1 MVITLI
7 SIGIL
12 ILGIVCFKADRDY
25 TDFFEIT
32 GIASCIIG
40 SIAVIAC
47 IGCIIGA
54 HIGVDMKI
62 EENRIKYE
70 SLCKRYEIISSEY
83 EDVSKSDVIR
93 DISEWN
99 AEVMKAKYWQSNTF
113 TNWFWSK
120 RVVDNMEAVEVYD

>member
-12 ILGIVCFKADRDY
+12 ILGIVCFKADGDY
-25 TDFFEIT
+25 TDFFVIT
-32 GIASCIIG
+32 GIFSFIIG
-40 SIAVIAC
+40 IVAVAAC

>member
-12 ILGIVCFKADRDY
+12 ILGIVCFKADGDY
-25 TDFFEIT
+25 TDFFVIT
-32 GIASCIIG
+32 GMVSFIIG
-40 SIAVIAC
+40 SMAAIAC

>member
-12 ILGIVCFKADRDY
+12 ILGIVCFKADGDY
-25 TDFFEIT
+25 TDFFVIT
-32 GIASCIIG
+32 GMVSFIIG
-40 SIAVIAC
+40 SIAAIAC

-93 DISEWN
+93 DISGWN

>member
-12 ILGIVCFKADRDY
+12 ILGIVCFKADGDY
-25 TDFFEIT
+25 TDFFVIT
-32 GIASCIIG
+32 GIISFIIG
-40 SIAVIAC
+40 SVAVIAC